1 MRILKIVLTFIM
13 VLSLSAV
20 VCTQGKADPAK
31 ETSSATAA
39 KTEPKEDDCL
49 AIYKKGWQIFLA
61 PYLSAWHESKLQQAG
76 LSIWYDQNKYPLV

>member
-49 AIYKKGWQIFLA
+49 AIYKKGW
-61 PYLSAWHESKLQQAG
+61 
-76 LSIWYDQNKYPLV
+76 